1 MFYTYLWLR
10 EDGTPYYV
18 GKAANL
24 RRTRAVHRVGKC
36 PPRERILIQEFPS
49 EPDALAAEKFLI
61 SYYGR
66 EDLGLGKLLNL
77 TDGGEQGPTG
87 FVVSEELREKHRRPK
102 SFAGRDAIRA
112 GIIKRGKWQQPHT
125 IEVKQKMSETKK
137 GHLYYCPPRLT

>member
-10 EDGTPYYV
+10 EDGSPYYV

-24 RRTRAVHRVGKC
+24 RRTRAAHRVGKC
-36 PPRERILIQEFPS
+36 PSRERILIQEFPS

-87 FVVSEELREKHRRPK
+87 LVVPEEVRRKHRRPK
-102 SFAGRDAIRA
+102 PQGFGEKISAALRVRIRT
-112 GIIKRGKWQQPHT
+112 PHT
-125 IEVKQKMSETKK
+125 DAAKQKMSQTKK
-137 GHLYYCPPRLT
+137 GHCYYRAPHK